1 MPSLTLPFDFA
12 LPGPP
17 VSLQTK
23 NKTNL
28 RQWKSR
34 VKAAAEAVAQSATPR
49 TEELK
54 VKITFFHESDSPDVD
69 NIIKP
74 IQDALVGVV
83 YLDDCQ
89 VAATGCTRRD
99 IDGAYRI
106 RRAPQCLVDAM
117 SAGDDFIHV
126 TVDLYQETT
135 EI

>member
-1 MPSLTLPFDFA
+1 MLPLPFDFA

-23 NKTNL
+23 SRPNL
-28 RQWKSR
+28 QQWKLR
-34 VKAAAEAVAQSATPR
+34 VKAAADAVAQNAIPR
-49 TEELK
+49 TEDLK
-54 VKITFFHESDSPDVD
+54 VQITYFHEADSPDVD

-83 YLDDCQ
+83 YVDDCQ
-89 VAATGCTRRD
+89 VAETGCKRRD
-99 IDGAYRI
+99 INGAFRV
-106 RRAPQCLVDAM
+106 RRVPQCVVDAM
-117 SAGDDFIHV
+117 VVGDDFIYV